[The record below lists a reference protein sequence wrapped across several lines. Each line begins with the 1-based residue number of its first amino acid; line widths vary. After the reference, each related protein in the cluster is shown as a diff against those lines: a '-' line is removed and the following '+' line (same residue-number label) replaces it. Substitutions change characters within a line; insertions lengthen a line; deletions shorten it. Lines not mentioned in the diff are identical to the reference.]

1 MYKSFDFEC
10 QVKCRILSYSILNTI
25 MTFKE
30 YWRNYELL
38 TEDEI
43 YKLTKNMTE
52 EELLIFMEKYYR
64 IPKTGW
70 VKLNLDEMRKL
81 SPEEER
87 EMFHIKL

>member
-1 MYKSFDFEC
+1 
-10 QVKCRILSYSILNTI
+10 

-52 EELLIFMEKYYR
+52 EELLIFMEEYYR

-70 VKLNLDEMRKL
+70 VELNLDEMSKL
-81 SPEEER
+81 SPEEEI
-87 EMFHIKL
+87 EMFHINL